1 MKEYAERDFVLYR
14 LGFHDYHEYLQSD
27 LWAGIRGRAFR
38 QNGNRCLVC
47 DRRAHLMHH
56 RHYRIEVLLGYDLT
70 ALVPLCDGHHESIE
84 FTLNGRKRTLN
95 QTDAALRRLLNPR
108 KKKRKRK
115 TV

>member
-14 LGFHDYHEYLQSD
+14 LGFHDYREYLNSE
-27 LWAGIRGRAFR
+27 LWAEIRGRAFR

-47 DRRAHLMHH
+47 GRRAHLMHH

-70 ALVPLCDGHHESIE
+70 ALVPLCGDHHEAIE

-108 KKKRKRK
+108 KNKRR
-115 TV
+115 